1 MSNLEVREFEIRETN
16 AELREVAG
24 IAVPYDQT
32 TDLGGGYR
40 ERFDKGAAIP
50 ADDAMLYWRHDE
62 PIGKII
68 EHEQTDDGLVIRA
81 RISETPRG
89 NEAYTLVRDGVISKF
104 SVGFE
109 PVEQRIEEDGT
120 IVRTKA
126 NVREV
131 SLVPMP
137 AYAGATLTEVRESA
151 PQENEEIMQEETPA
165 VVTLDDL
172 AEVRELAETVERQ
185 LATLSVAPAAEVV
198 DTRSAGEV
206 LKAIAAGDEAE
217 IRAYTGGTTALNGTV
232 KPQWVG
238 DLTRIVDEN
247 AVLRG
252 VFATGTLPPRGNYI
266 EFATLDASTIV
277 VDEQAAEGDD
287 LDYGQLSL
295 TTETAQVRT
304 FGGWSQLTR
313 QAIERG
319 EVSLLDATLRM
330 QAVECGK
337 RLNTFMRAE
346 YAAEVA
352 AQITA
357 SNTVTIP
364 ATGVTYADWVAAAI
378 DAAAKFEA
386 LGLTLDA
393 LVVDKATFKS
403 LLNVQGADGRPVF
416 LVDGSGSNN
425 VGTLNVPGLSGSLA
439 GIRVVLDAGLTD
451 EVAFVNRNALRFY
464 GSPVVRLQDENT
476 INLSK
481 SFSIYTFA
489 AIGHEIPAG
498 IVPVVAAA

>member
-1 MSNLEVREFEIRETN
+1 MSNLEIREFEIRETN

-24 IAVPYDQT
+24 IAVPYDVT
-32 TDLGGGYR
+32 TDLGYGAK
-40 ERFDKGAAIP
+40 ERFDQGSAIP

-68 EHEQTDDGLVIRA
+68 EHEQTDAGLVIRA

-151 PQENEEIMQEETPA
+151 PQETEEIMQEETNA
-165 VVTLDDL
+165 ATLEDL

-185 LATLSVAPAAEVV
+185 LATMTVSAPVEVV
-198 DTRSAGEV
+198 DNRTAGQV

-217 IRAYTGGTTALNGTV
+217 IRAYTGGTTADLGSAQKNG
-232 KPQWVG
+232 WVG
-238 DLTRIVDEN
+238 DLTRIVDEA
-247 AVLRG
+247 AVLRS
-252 VFATGTLPPRGNYI
+252 VFSTGTLPASGNFI
-266 EFATLDASTIV
+266 EYAQLDANSMIV
-277 VDEQAAEGDD
+277 DVQAAEGDD
-287 LDYGQLSL
+287 LDFGKIEL
-295 TTETAQVRT
+295 TTVSAPVKT
-304 FGGWSQLTR
+304 FGGYTELSRQEIERSSVNVLDHSLR
-313 QAIERG
+313 AQAI
-319 EVSLLDATLRM
+319 A
-330 QAVECGK
+330 AGK
-337 RLNTFMRAE
+337 ALNNFMRTE
-346 YAAEVA
+346 YALEVA

-357 SNTVTIP
+357 TNTVAIP
-364 ATGVTYADWVAAAI
+364 ATGVTYGDWLNAAI
-378 DAAAKFEA
+378 DAAAKFDA
-386 LGLTLDA
+386 MGLTLDA

-403 LLNVQGADGRPVF
+403 LLNIEGADGRPVL
-416 LVDGSGSNN
+416 LVTGAGTNNIGS
-425 VGTLNVPGLSGSLA
+425 LNVRGLSGDLA
-439 GIRVVLDAGLTD
+439 SIPVVLDAGLD
-451 EVAFVNRNALRFY
+451 GQIAFVNRNALRMY
-464 GSPVVRLQDENT
+464 GSAIVRLQDENT

-481 SFSIYTFA
+481 SFSIYTYA
-489 AIGHEIPAG
+489 AIGHELPQG
-498 IVPVVAAA
+498 IVPVVVD